1 MIGRAL
7 KSICIWGLALVA
19 MPSGHAQGG
28 DPKPGPKSGDRSAAC
43 AALAAIRIDRT
54 SISSATAASADVKIG
69 PFGPQPAHCV
79 VEGEIDKHTGADG
92 VEYGDRFQ
100 LRMPEQ
106 WNGRFLFEGGGG
118 LDGTLSPAVGGP
130 PGSAAGTALSRGYAV
145 VTTDGGHQ
153 AKSPMDG
160 SFGADPQSRADFQYR
175 STDLVAGVAKKIVT
189 QYYGRAPGHSYFMG
203 CSNGGRE
210 GMVAAERF
218 PADFDGVV
226 AGDPAFNLSRAA
238 IAEAWFTVK
247 LAEIAPKDPGGMPQL
262 GRAFSESDL
271 NLLSSAVLKACDPL
285 DGLSDGLIDNPDACH
300 FDPSVLLCEDAKS
313 DSCLSSA
320 QVDALHTV
328 FGGPKNSKGDSLY
341 SDWPYDGG
349 LGAPGWRQWIL
360 GSAQMPSINF
370 LIYPV
375 FVNNVALEP
384 GEAKLSSPFAFNFD
398 TDPVRME
405 KTEQQITANS
415 TNMASFRKH
424 GGKIIFYTGMSD
436 PVFSA
441 NDLIRYY
448 RRLMNDNGGIEQG
461 REFARLFRVAGMNH
475 CAGGPALDRFD
486 ALTAIENWVEKGTA
500 PDKMIATGASFPGR
514 SRPLCAYPETPHY
527 KGSGNTDEAAS
538 FVCRPPEG
546 LK

>member
-1 MIGRAL
+1 MISGRV
-7 KSICIWGLALVA
+7 KSIGKWGLVLAIVT
-19 MPSGHAQGG
+19 SCHAQGG
-28 DPKPGPKSGDRSAAC
+28 DAKLGAKPGNSSAAC
-43 AALAAIRIDRT
+43 AGLIAMRIEHT
-54 SISSATAASADVKIG
+54 SISSAATANADMKIG
-69 PFGPQPAHCV
+69 PYGPQPAHCV

-92 VEYGDRFQ
+92 AEYGDRFQ

-106 WNGRFLFEGGGG
+106 WNGRFLFQGGGG
-118 LDGTLSPAVGGP
+118 LDGTLSPAVGG
-130 PGSAAGTALSRGYAV
+130 SAAGTALSRGYAV
-145 VTTDGGHQ
+145 VSTDGGHQ

-160 SFGADPQSRADFQYR
+160 SFGADPEARADFQYR
-175 STDLVAGVAKKIVT
+175 STDLVAGVAKKILT
-189 QYYGRAPGHSYFMG
+189 QFYGRGPDHSYFMG

-226 AGDPAFNLSRAA
+226 AGDPAFNLTRAA

-247 LAEIAPKDPGGMPQL
+247 LSEIAPKDANGKPQL
-262 GRAFSESDL
+262 GRAFSDTDL
-271 NLLSSAVLKACDPL
+271 NLLSSAVFKACDAL

-300 FDPSVLLCEDAKS
+300 FDPAVLLCTGEKS

-320 QVDALHTV
+320 QIEALHTV
-328 FGGPKNSKGDSLY
+328 FGGPRNSKGDSLY
-341 SDWPYDGG
+341 SDWPYDAG
-349 LGAPGWRQWIL
+349 LGAPGWRLWIL
-360 GSAQMPSINF
+360 GSGQMPSINF

-375 FVNNVALEP
+375 FVSNVAFEP
-384 GEAKLSSPFAFNFD
+384 GEAKLSNPLAFNFD
-398 TDPVRME
+398 VDPVRME
-405 KTEQQITANS
+405 KTEKEITANS

-448 RRLMNDNGGIEQG
+448 RRLMEENGGMEHG

-475 CAGGPALDRFD
+475 CGGGPALDKFD
-486 ALTAIENWVEKGTA
+486 ALTAIQEWVEQGKA
-500 PDKMIATGASFPGR
+500 PDRMIATGTTFPGR

-527 KGSGNTDEAAS
+527 KGSGSTEDAVN
-538 FVCRPPEG
+538 FVCRRPEG
-546 LK
+546 PR

>member
-1 MIGRAL
+1 VMIGSAV
-7 KSICIWGLALVA
+7 KSICVWSFVLAAVPLC
-19 MPSGHAQGG
+19 HAQGG
-28 DPKPGPKSGDRSAAC
+28 DSKPGAQPGNSSAAC
-43 AALAAIRIDRT
+43 AALTAMRIDRT
-54 SISSATAASADVKIG
+54 SISSATTASADVKIG

-106 WNGRFLFEGGGG
+106 WNGRFLFQGGGG
-118 LDGTLSPAVGGP
+118 LDGTLSPAVGGLSGP
-130 PGSAAGTALSRGYAV
+130 AAGTALSRGYAV
-145 VTTDGGHQ
+145 VSTDGGHQ

-160 SFGADPQSRADFQYR
+160 SFGADPEARADYQYR

-189 QYYGRAPGHSYFMG
+189 QFYRRGPDHSYFMG

-226 AGDPAFNLSRAA
+226 AGDPAFNLTRAA

-247 LAEIAPKDPGGMPQL
+247 LAEIAPKDPNGVPVL
-262 GRAFSESDL
+262 SRAFSETDL
-271 NLLSSAVLKACDPL
+271 NLLSGAVLKACDAL
-285 DGLSDGLIDNPDACH
+285 DGLSDGLIDNPDACR
-300 FDPSVLLCEDAKS
+300 FDPAVLVCKGEKS
-313 DSCLSSA
+313 DSCLSNA
-320 QVDALHTV
+320 QVDALRTM
-328 FGGPKNSKGDSLY
+328 FGGPKNSKGDALY

-360 GSAQMPSINF
+360 GSGQMPSINL

-384 GEAKLSSPFAFNFD
+384 GEAKLSNPFSFNFD
-398 TDPVRME
+398 IDPVRME
-405 KTEQQITANS
+405 KTERQISANS
-415 TNMASFRKH
+415 TNMAAFRKH

-448 RRLMNDNGGIEQG
+448 RRLMNDNGGMKQG

-475 CAGGPALDRFD
+475 CGGGPALDKFD
-486 ALTAIENWVEKGTA
+486 ALTAIQDWVEKGTA
-500 PDKMIATGASFPGR
+500 PDQMIATGASFPGR

-527 KGSGNTDEAAS
+527 KGGGNTDDAAN
-538 FVCRPPEG
+538 FVCRTP
-546 LK
+546 

>member
-1 MIGRAL
+1 MIGSAI
-7 KSICIWGLALVA
+7 KSICICVLVLAA
-19 MPSGHAQGG
+19 MQSGHAQSG
-28 DPKPGPKSGDRSAAC
+28 DSNPGTNPGDRSAAC
-43 AALAAIRIDRT
+43 ATLTAMRIDNT
-54 SISSATAASADVKIG
+54 SIFSAIPASAGVKIG

-79 VEGEIDKHTGADG
+79 VEGEINKHTGADG

-100 LRMPEQ
+100 LRMPEN
-106 WNGRFLFEGGGG
+106 WNGRFLFQGGGG
-118 LDGTLSPAVGGP
+118 LDGMLSPAVGGA
-130 PGSAAGTALSRGYAV
+130 PGSAVGSALSRGYAV
-145 VTTDGGHQ
+145 VATDGGHQ
-153 AKSPMDG
+153 AKNPMDG
-160 SFGADPQSRADFQYR
+160 SFGADPEARADFQYR

-189 QYYGRAPGHSYFMG
+189 QFYGRGPDHSYFVG

-218 PADFDGVV
+218 PSDFDGVV
-226 AGDPAFNLSRAA
+226 AGDPAFNLTRAA
-238 IAEAWFTVK
+238 IAEAWFTIK
-247 LAEIAPKDPGGMPQL
+247 LAEIAPKDPSGKPQL
-262 GRAFSESDL
+262 SHALSETDL
-271 NLLSSAVLKACDPL
+271 NLLSSAVLKACDGL
-285 DGLSDGLIDNPDACH
+285 DGLSDGMIDNPDACH
-300 FDPSVLLCEDAKS
+300 FDPSVLLCKGEKS

-320 QVDALHTV
+320 QVEALHTV

-360 GSAQMPSINF
+360 GSGQMPSINL

-398 TDPVRME
+398 IDPVRME

-415 TNMASFRKH
+415 TKLESFRKH

-448 RRLMNDNGGIEQG
+448 RRLMDDNGGMKQG

-475 CAGGPALDRFD
+475 CGGGPALDKFD
-486 ALTAIENWVEKGTA
+486 ALTAIQEWVEKGSA
-500 PDKMIATGASFPGR
+500 PDQMIATGATFPGR

-527 KGSGNTDEAAS
+527 KGSGNTDDAAN
-538 FVCRPPEG
+538 FVCRTP
-546 LK
+546 